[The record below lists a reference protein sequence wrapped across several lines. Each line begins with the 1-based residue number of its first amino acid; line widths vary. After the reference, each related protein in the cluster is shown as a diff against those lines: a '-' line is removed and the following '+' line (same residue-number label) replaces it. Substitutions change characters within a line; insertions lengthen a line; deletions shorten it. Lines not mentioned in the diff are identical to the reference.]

1 MRKQSGN
8 MTALDAPRRIR
19 KPPKKVPENLI
30 YEIMD
35 GKPVYYKGYREVILG
50 EKSIVEIMGSSSLQ
64 ALIVF
69 YLSAFIGKFIDE
81 EIYTVLINEAG
92 LHIDHKNNL
101 ANDIAIF
108 EQSVLTPDK
117 ISKKY
122 ASVPP
127 KIALEID
134 IDADVEA
141 MSETGYIYKKTQ
153 KMLDFGTQK
162 IFWIL
167 TEAQVVMIATSER
180 IETLHWNQDIELME
194 GYSFNIGA
202 YLAKK
207 GVILN

>member
-1 MRKQSGN
+1 

>member
-1 MRKQSGN
+1 

-19 KPPKKVPENLI
+19 KSPKKVPENLI

-35 GKPVYYKGYREVILG
+35 GKPVYYKGYGEVILG
-50 EKSIVEIMGSSSLQ
+50 KKSIAEIMGSSSLQ
-64 ALIVF
+64 ALIEF

>member
-1 MRKQSGN
+1 
-8 MTALDAPRRIR
+8 MTALDTPRKIR
-19 KPPKKVPENLI
+19 KAPKKVPENLI

-35 GKPVYYKGYREVILG
+35 GKPVYYKGYRQVLSG

-81 EIYTVLINEAG
+81 EMYTVLINEAG

-108 EQSVLTPDK
+108 EQTVLTPDK
-117 ISKKY
+117 ISRKY

-134 IDADVEA
+134 IDADVES
-141 MSETGYIYKKTQ
+141 MTETGYIYKKTQ

-162 IFWIL
+162 VFWIL
-167 TEAQVVMIATSER
+167 TEAQVVMIATPER
-180 IETLHWNQDIELME
+180 IETLHWNQEIELME
-194 GYSFNIGA
+194 DNKFNIGA
-202 YLAKK
+202 YLSKK
-207 GVILN
+207 GVIVN

>member
-1 MRKQSGN
+1 
-8 MTALDAPRRIR
+8 MTALDTPRKIR
-19 KPPKKVPENLI
+19 KAPKKVPENLI

-35 GKPVYYKGYREVILG
+35 GKPVYYKGYRQVLSG

-81 EIYTVLINEAG
+81 EMYTVLINEAG

-108 EQSVLTPDK
+108 EQTVLTPDK
-117 ISKKY
+117 ISRKY

-134 IDADVEA
+134 IDADVES
-141 MSETGYIYKKTQ
+141 MTETGYIYKKTQ

-162 IFWIL
+162 VFWIL
-167 TEAQVVMIATSER
+167 TEAQVVMIATPER
-180 IETLHWNQDIELME
+180 IETLHWNQEIELME
-194 GYSFNIGA
+194 GNKFNIGA
-202 YLAKK
+202 YLSKK
-207 GVILN
+207 GVIVN

>member
-1 MRKQSGN
+1 
-8 MTALDAPRRIR
+8 MTALDTPRKIR
-19 KPPKKVPENLI
+19 KAPKKVPENLI

-35 GKPVYYKGYREVILG
+35 GKPVYYKGYRQVLSG

-81 EIYTVLINEAG
+81 EMYTVLINEVG

-108 EQSVLTPDK
+108 EQTVLTPDK
-117 ISKKY
+117 ISRKY

-162 IFWIL
+162 VFWIL
-167 TEAQVVMIATSER
+167 TEAQVVMIATPER
-180 IETLHWNQDIELME
+180 IETFHWNQEIELME
-194 GYSFNIGA
+194 GNKFNIGA
-202 YLAKK
+202 YLSKK
-207 GVILN
+207 GVIIN